1 LKIWELKD
9 KTSGLGNAFPSVQYS
24 LVDVDFRPGGKEAP
38 KIQTVSVNTR
48 PVFTT
53 LNKVDKKEK
62 LEIFHFDTPAQITNA
77 KNIYNNHLRKSDG
90 SPTKTWKRDTFLTEN
105 QTRQDI
111 LTSVYV
117 SQTKSPRRKL
127 SGSFLSDVEL
137 SPLNVL
143 RDTFDN
149 NRLYVITALTVND
162 KRREY
167 NISEMIEIFTG
178 DIGSSPGAFNS
189 DFNSDFGTDYSTLL
203 E

>member
-1 LKIWELKD
+1 
-9 KTSGLGNAFPSVQYS
+9 
-24 LVDVDFRPGGKEAP
+24 
-38 KIQTVSVNTR
+38 
-48 PVFTT
+48 
-53 LNKVDKKEK
+53 
-62 LEIFHFDTPAQITNA
+62 
-77 KNIYNNHLRKSDG
+77 LRKSDG